1 MSIYSKIVSTVLPIS
16 SIYTAVEGTI
26 KPINQVYVFVNNE
39 RHLIFPES
47 KLIYEKK
54 SAGSYSFT
62 IPDQYNIIKIVLAG
76 ACGGRNWQSDGNGIY
91 AQEAAGRG
99 AVIERIVEHINNR
112 TVSGIIGARPTMS
125 YGSEQV
131 GGAGYHNGE
140 NANTKSVTVKFIS
153 AGGGGGSSS
162 ASIDGVTFEAC
173 GGGGRSSGVAL
184 ASQLWGA
191 KGGGEYGGPRQ
202 NGSWVNGNDAV
213 DPDAVGYNM
222 GNGYIRIYGLA
233 G

>member
-1 MSIYSKIVSTVLPIS
+1 MSIYSNIVSTMLPIS
-16 SIYTAVEGTI
+16 SVYTAVEGTI

-47 KLIYEKK
+47 KLIYEKN

-91 AQEAAGRG
+91 AQEAPGRG

-112 TVSGIIGARPTMS
+112 TVSGIIGARPAMS

-131 GGAGYHNGE
+131 GGTGYHNGE
-140 NANTKSVTVKFIS
+140 NANTESVTVKFIS
-153 AGGGGGSSS
+153 
-162 ASIDGVTFEAC
+162 DGVTFEAC